1 MEINYLAVFGCAVLA
16 MIVGY
21 IWYGPIFGKQ
31 WAALIGADTN
41 DETAAKE
48 MQKSMTKLYVIQ
60 FLLVA
65 FQVWVLSFYIKGAI
79 DVMSG
84 LSNALWIWAGF
95 VIPTLAASIMW
106 NGESGGAQMKR
117 FLIQAGYQLIMLA
130 IFGYIL
136 GNWA

>member
-1 MEINYLAVFGCAVLA
+1 MEVNYLAVFGCAVLA

-31 WAALIGADTN
+31 WMVLNGVDPNDTL
-41 DETAAKE
+41 AMKA
-48 MQKSMTKLYVIQ
+48 MQKSATKLYLVQ

-65 FQVWVLSFYIKGAI
+65 FQVWVLSIYIRGAI

-95 VIPTLAASIMW
+95 VLPTLAATIMW
-106 NGESGGAQMKR
+106 SGESSQAQRQR
-117 FLIQAGYQLIMLA
+117 FLIQAGYQLIMFA

-136 GNWA
+136 GNWV